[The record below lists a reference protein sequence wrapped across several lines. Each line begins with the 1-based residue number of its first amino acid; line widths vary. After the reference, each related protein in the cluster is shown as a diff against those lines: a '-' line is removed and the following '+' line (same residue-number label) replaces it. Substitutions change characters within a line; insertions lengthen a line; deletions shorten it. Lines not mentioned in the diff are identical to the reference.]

1 MFTHDAWSIRQLAYF
16 DTQKK
21 NYHPFMNFDDFRGH
35 IYLIDDDPSIC
46 RSLAFTLSSSHYS
59 VQTFDGP
66 RAFLKDSLPISP
78 AVILLDMRM
87 PEMSGT
93 ELQSDLL
100 KSGRETPI
108 IFISGESQP
117 TEIIEAMKHGA
128 IDFLLKPFSMAS
140 LMAAIENGLNKDR
153 SRQNDLVHNMD
164 IRQRFHRLTE
174 KEQEICRLMVKGYG
188 NKEIAEINGS
198 APATVKL
205 HRSRVLEKMGCE
217 TLPELIELTID
228 GNRRVFE
235 VFS

>member
-1 MFTHDAWSIRQLAYF
+1 
-16 DTQKK
+16 
-21 NYHPFMNFDDFRGH
+21 MNFDDFRGH

-46 RSLAFTLSSSHYS
+46 RSLAFTLSTSNYS

-93 ELQSDLL
+93 ELQYTLQQ
-100 KSGRETPI
+100 SGRDTPI

-117 TEIIEAMKHGA
+117 TEIIDAMKQGA

-140 LMAAIENGLNKDR
+140 LMTAIENGLSKDR
-153 SRQNDLVHNMD
+153 TRQNELVRDMD
-164 IRQRFHRLTE
+164 IRQRFGRLTD
-174 KEQEICRLMVKGYG
+174 KEQEICRLMIKGYG

-198 APATVKL
+198 APSTVKL
-205 HRSRVLEKMGCE
+205 HRSRVLDKMGCE

-228 GNRRVFE
+228 DNRRVFE